1 MNIELNGVKYPY
13 FKEGNGEPCI
23 IVGLASLT
31 VKCLSDNLKDQFC
44 FYGSDLYWSKDD
56 PAYDC
61 TGKTMESFADDIEA
75 CRQQWGIDNVIVFAH
90 SGTGFVAIEYARKYP
105 DHVKRVV
112 LLGACAYR
120 FADNTFD
127 DFFEENATPER
138 KLTYQ
143 QAQEELNK
151 LDLSKSSYTDK
162 YVTEYV
168 SKTAKFWYD
177 FNKDHSY
184 LWKDIV
190 LSQSFFEYFFATLLD
205 AYDMR
210 DTYPEIKTK
219 IFVAAGRHDYIVPP
233 FEWLEVN
240 KQKSNLTL
248 HIFEKSGHFPMLEE
262 QELFDQLLL
271 DWLSNASE

>member
-1 MNIELNGVKYPY
+1 MPVTVNGVKYPY
-13 FKEGNGEPCI
+13 FQEGKGEPCI

-31 VKCLSDNLKDQFC
+31 VKCLSDNLKEQFC

-61 TGKTMESFADDIEA
+61 TGKTMESFADDIEI
-75 CRQQWGIDNVIVFAH
+75 CRQQWGIDNVLLFAH

-105 DHVKRVV
+105 QHVKGVV
-112 LLGACAYR
+112 LLGACGYR
-120 FADNTFD
+120 NATETFE
-127 DFFEENATPER
+127 DFFEANASSER
-138 KLTYQ
+138 KLAYQ
-143 QAQEELNK
+143 QAQEQLDK
-151 LDLSKSSYTDK
+151 IDLSKLSYTDR

-177 FNKDHSY
+177 FTKDNSC
-184 LWKDIV
+184 LWNDIV
-190 LSQSFFEYFFATLLD
+190 ISQSFFEYYFATLLD

-219 IFVAAGRHDYIVPP
+219 IVVAAGRHDYIVPP
-233 FEWLEVN
+233 FEWLEVEPEM
-240 KQKSNLTL
+240 SNLTL

-262 QELFDQLLL
+262 QELFDKLLL
-271 DWLSNASE
+271 AWLK